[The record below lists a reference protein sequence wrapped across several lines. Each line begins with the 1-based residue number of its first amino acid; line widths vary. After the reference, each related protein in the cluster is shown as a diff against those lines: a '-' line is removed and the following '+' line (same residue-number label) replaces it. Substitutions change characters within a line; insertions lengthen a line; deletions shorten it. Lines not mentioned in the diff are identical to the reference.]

1 LTVRLRALVLAA
13 GRGAR
18 LQPLTD
24 AIPKPLLPVAG
35 EPVLGRTLR
44 RLADAGCEAAAINL
58 HHRAGEIR
66 RRFGQAFAGLPL
78 TWSEETTLL
87 GTWGALR
94 PLRGFFAGAD
104 LVLIVNGDSLCRW
117 PLAEL
122 VRRHLGGGAA
132 ATLLLSS
139 RADPAEF
146 GGGVALGRG
155 GAILSLRPAESAGMA
170 AESGAGRPAGSGLRA
185 MPHVHPGH
193 AAAGMAAESGAGR
206 SAPAELA
213 RSRGVR
219 RRVFAGAHVL
229 APWLLERIEDG
240 PGAAGAPSDI
250 VHDLYEPLLVEQ
262 PGSLATLTTG
272 RHWHDL
278 GTPRRYLAAALDW
291 AAARGQAQGC
301 WISPAADVSR
311 AAAVQRSSV
320 EAGCRIGEGAA
331 IEGSVLLPGAVV
343 GAGALV
349 RASILGPGVELP
361 AGSRVEN
368 QLVTADGGHSLIA

>member
-1 LTVRLRALVLAA
+1 VRLRALVLAA

-18 LQPLTD
+18 LRPLTE

-44 RLADAGCEAAAINL
+44 RLAAAGCEAAAVNL
-58 HHRAGEIR
+58 HHRGDEIR
-66 RRFGQAFAGLPL
+66 SRFGREVAGLPL
-78 TWSEETTLL
+78 TWSEEPVLL
-87 GTWGALR
+87 GTWGALA

-122 VRRHLGGGAA
+122 VRRHLGSGAA
-132 ATLLLSS
+132 ATLLLAS

-146 GGGVALGRG
+146 GGGVALGRD
-155 GAILSLRPAESAGMA
+155 GAILSLRPGSAGVA
-170 AESGAGRPAGSGLRA
+170 AGSGAGRPAA
-185 MPHVHPGH
+185 
-193 AAAGMAAESGAGR
+193 
-206 SAPAELA
+206 AELA

-240 PGAAGAPSDI
+240 PGAASVPSDI
-250 VHDLYEPLLVEQ
+250 VHDLYEPLLAER
-262 PGSLATLTTG
+262 PGCLATLTTG

-291 AAARGQAQGC
+291 AAACGGGQRR
-301 WISPAADVSR
+301 WISPAAEVSR
-311 AAAVQRSSV
+311 GAAVRRSSV
-320 EAGCRIGEGAA
+320 EAGCRIGDGAA
-331 IEGSVLLPGAVV
+331 IEGSVLLPGAAV

-349 RASILGPGVELP
+349 RGSILGPGVELP

-368 QLVTADGGHSLIA
+368 QLVTAGGAHSLIA